1 MVQYK
6 NRQSSLVKSSRRLKF
21 YINLVLLQDM
31 VLQFKGCMCC
41 GTDSSSSLDI
51 SDVDII
57 DYSSDD
63 SNDSMP
69 ALQSRTPSPR
79 PSLQS
84 ERFWISEETIQH
96 HVNMMWFIE
105 SEKQLFLNTK
115 FYQLCGLYEAVNFE
129 M

>member
-1 MVQYK
+1 MG
-6 NRQSSLVKSSRRLKF
+6 
-21 YINLVLLQDM
+21 
-31 VLQFKGCMCC
+31 LQFKGCICC
-41 GTDSSSSLDI
+41 ETDSNLDT
-51 SDVDII
+51 SDIDII

-79 PSLQS
+79 PSLQV
-84 ERFWISEETIQH
+84 EMFWISEENIQH
-96 HVNMMWFIE
+96 HMNMMWFIE
-105 SEKQLFLNTK
+105 SEKQLFFDTK

>member
-1 MVQYK
+1 
-6 NRQSSLVKSSRRLKF
+6 
-21 YINLVLLQDM
+21 M

-41 GTDSSSSLDI
+41 GTDSSSSLDT

-84 ERFWISEETIQH
+84 ERFWISDETIQH

-105 SEKQLFLNTK
+105 SEKQLFFETK